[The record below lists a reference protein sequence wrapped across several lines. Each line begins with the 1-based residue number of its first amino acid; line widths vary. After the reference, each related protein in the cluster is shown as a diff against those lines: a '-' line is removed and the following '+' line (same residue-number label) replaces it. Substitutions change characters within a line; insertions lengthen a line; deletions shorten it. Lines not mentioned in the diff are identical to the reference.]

1 MVSTRALVAACA
13 VVWLGVV
20 VEVAALW
27 PRWRAAYEAVGLE
40 PLPLV
45 ASVAG
50 LGDAAA
56 TPGGLLAAALALA
69 AGVVG
74 ARRLAADP
82 AALRRWLAVGALLG
96 VAAALV
102 VWASLEAPFV
112 VSQRCLCQQPPTALL
127 PSGAAAGRP
136 GAWLAWF
143 LLPLLATP
151 VLAGVLATTIAWWL
165 LARRALARPRGTVLR
180 EAACVGAVAWWP
192 ALVGGGLLGRA
203 ATAVTSSGWP
213 LLVSPE
219 VAVAGAVAGATCAAA
234 AGLRYR

>member
-1 MVSTRALVAACA
+1 MASTRALAAACA
-13 VVWLGVV
+13 VVWLGVA

-45 ASVAG
+45 SSFAG
-50 LGDAAA
+50 LGDGIAIPIGLACA
-56 TPGGLLAAALALA
+56 LVPGVAS
-69 AGVVG
+69 

-82 AALRRWLAVGALLG
+82 AALRRWLTYGALLG

-151 VLAGVLATTIAWWL
+151 VLAGVLATTTAWWL

-180 EAACVGAVAWWP
+180 EAACVGGVAWWP
-192 ALVGGGLLGRA
+192 ALVLGGLLGRA
-203 ATAVTSSGWP
+203 ATAVASSGWP